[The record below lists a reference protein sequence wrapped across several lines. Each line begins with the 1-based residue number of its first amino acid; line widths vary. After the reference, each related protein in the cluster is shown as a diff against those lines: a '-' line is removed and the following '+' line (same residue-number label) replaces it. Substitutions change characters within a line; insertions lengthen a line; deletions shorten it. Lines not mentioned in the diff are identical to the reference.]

1 MKKTL
6 ICVMILA
13 VLCSCVACGKTEA
26 TTENTAT
33 TETTG
38 ILVTTPS
45 ETNTETITP
54 EEKLLESLLATGHLA
69 LCDEEY
75 HSVVEYIQQTPA
87 QLDTTFLSRWELDQ
101 EYTLVLNKLTRELT
115 LQTGRWSTR
124 LCENIDTP
132 NYINCSFD
140 VIRDFT
146 FDVTDP
152 NGITIYQYGKVIEKF
167 EMAYSER
174 RFIGIASNQQKWI
187 AIIASDTN
195 ILAIT
200 HNNDGHFSLETIT
213 TDSTEDVH
221 MIGAAESIW
230 YINHQDE
237 LVHLNPFTGN
247 KDIVAQD
254 VTNLSTDIGNHS
266 VYYYIKGDSEPHIP
280 GFYVTSDGK
289 IEDMANKPGV

>member
-1 MKKTL
+1 
-6 ICVMILA
+6 MILA

-26 TTENTAT
+26 TTETTAT
-33 TETTG
+33 TEILATT
-38 ILVTTPS
+38 S
-45 ETNTETITP
+45 ETNTEAIEATP

-75 HSVVEYIQQTPA
+75 HAVVEYIQQTPA
-87 QLDTTFLSRWELDQ
+87 QLDTAFLSRWELDQ

-124 LCENIDTP
+124 LCENIDMP
-132 NYINCSFD
+132 NYINYSFD

-146 FDVTDP
+146 FYITDL

-174 RFIGIASNQQKWI
+174 RFIGIASNQKKWT

-200 HNNDGHFSLETIT
+200 HNDGHFSLETIA

-221 MIGAAESIW
+221 MITAGESIW

-237 LVHLNPFTGN
+237 LIHLNPFTGN

-266 VYYYIKGDSEPHIP
+266 VYYYIKGDSECHIP